1 MKPPETQGS
10 GQRSSST
17 ESRVDIVSCP
27 EEVHSNKVSIT
38 EGEEEQGGRI
48 GKDIHEFTAVG
59 LGEIIA
65 QKPLEYWV
73 MFLAVPSDMTGIHLV
88 VPILVATCMGSLREF
103 KVLPFADAGHA
114 LS

>member
-10 GQRSSST
+10 GKGSSST

-27 EEVHSNKVSIT
+27 EGAHSNKMIRT
-38 EGEEEQGGRI
+38 EGEEERGGRI
-48 GKDIHEFTAVG
+48 GKDIHGFTAVG
-59 LGEIIA
+59 LGEVIE

-73 MFLAVPSDMTGIHLV
+73 MFLAVPSDMTGVHLV
-88 VPILVATCMGSLREF
+88 VPILVTTCMSSLREF
-103 KVLPFADAGHA
+103 KGSPFADSGRA